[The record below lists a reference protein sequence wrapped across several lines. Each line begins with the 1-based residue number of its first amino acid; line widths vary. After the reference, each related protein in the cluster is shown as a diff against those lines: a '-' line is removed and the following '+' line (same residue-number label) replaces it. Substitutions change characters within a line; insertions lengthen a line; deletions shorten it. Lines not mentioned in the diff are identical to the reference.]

1 MRQPSIR
8 LAVVGLLSCAF
19 AYAANTVVQACT
31 AFCAVGGGRVLV
43 GNNEDYSNPRTKIRF
58 VPATPGSNGRM
69 YVGFDDM
76 WPQGGMNER
85 GLWFDGFAAPAVRAT
100 ASSTLPHFPGNIVD
114 KAMAECATVEEVVR
128 LFSQYNRTFLTRAI
142 LMFADATGDAV
153 SIEPDAMVRKTRRH
167 FVQTNFHQSRAQSG
181 SNDRRFTIATSML
194 ERAGDDISDRKSV
207 V

>member
-43 GNNEDYSNPRTKIRF
+43 GNNEDYSNPRTRIRF
-58 VPATPGSNGRM
+58 VPATPGSYGRI

-85 GLWFDGFAAPAVRAT
+85 GLWFDDFATPPVKVPA
-100 ASSTLPHFPGNIVD
+100 SDLPSFGGNIVD
-114 KAMAECATVEEVVR
+114 RAMAECATVEEVIG
-128 LFSQYNRTFLTRAI
+128 LFSRYNRAFLDRGV
-142 LMFADATGDAV
+142 LMFADASGDAV
-153 SIEPDAMVRKTRRH
+153 SIEPGALVRKTRPH
-167 FVQTNFHQSRAQSG
+167 FVQTNFYQSRGQGG
-181 SNDRRFTIATSML
+181 SADRRFTIATSIL
-194 ERAGDDISDRKSV
+194 
-207 V
+207 